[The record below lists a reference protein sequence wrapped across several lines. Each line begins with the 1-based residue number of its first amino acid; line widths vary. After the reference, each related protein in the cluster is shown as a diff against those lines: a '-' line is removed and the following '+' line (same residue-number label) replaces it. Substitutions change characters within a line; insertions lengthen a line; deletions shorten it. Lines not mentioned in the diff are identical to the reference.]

1 MIMKT
6 FITKLRLSVKPVD
19 KQETF
24 IKKIKWFEPADSI
37 TWGEPNQYIINSVDV
52 ADTMQYASFSGL
64 TSAAAEIGA
73 SFQNVTRALQQAT
86 LSAEEL
92 NAGLSQ
98 LQQVSYLDDAARES
112 IVAQSHE
119 SILSTSEII
128 ERLLHERLRGNL
140 L

>member
-1 MIMKT
+1 MKT
-6 FITKLRLSVKPVD
+6 FITKLRLIVKPAD
-19 KQETF
+19 KQEKFTKQF
-24 IKKIKWFEPADSI
+24 KWFEPADSI
-37 TWGEPNQYIINSVDV
+37 TWGEPNQYIINAVDL

-98 LQQVSYLDDAARES
+98 LQQIDYIDHATGEA
-112 IVAQSHE
+112 IFAQAHE
-119 SILSTSEII
+119 SVLSTSEII

>member
-1 MIMKT
+1 MKT

-24 IKKIKWFEPADSI
+24 TKKIKWFEPADSI

-52 ADTMQYASFSGL
+52 SDTVQYASFNTIAS
-64 TSAAAEIGA
+64 SVAEING

-86 LSAEEL
+86 LSAEEM
-92 NAGLSQ
+92 NAGLAQ
-98 LQQVSYLDDAARES
+98 LQQVSYLDDAAQES
-112 IVAQSHE
+112 IVAQSYE
-119 SILSTSEII
+119 SVLSTSEII